1 MYSTTTHGVRVTAL
15 PEFSHEQSAP
25 DDGAYFWTYTIE
37 IANVGAD
44 PVQLVSRHW
53 VITDANGKR
62 VEVKGLGVVG
72 EQPHLDPGE
81 SFTYTSGVP
90 LPTASGMMSGSYAMT
105 LEDGS
110 EITVDVPAFSL
121 DSPFGPT
128 TVN

>member
-15 PEFSHEQSAP
+15 PEFSPEQFAP